1 MDRDE
6 VFDQLRRA
14 VLRLMQE
21 HPEVKE
27 AVLFGSIARGEHGSR
42 SDADVLLVLSESPH
56 ERFFDRIPDYIDF
69 FLDADVP
76 VDLFPYTEDEV
87 ERMGA
92 NGNLLIMRARSEGV
106 QIG

>member
-1 MDRDE
+1 MDRDQ

-87 ERMGA
+87 ERMRA

>member
-1 MDRDE
+1 MDRDQ

-42 SDADVLLVLSESPH
+42 SDADVLLVLSESA
-56 ERFFDRIPDYIDF
+56 EEGC
-69 FLDADVP
+69 
-76 VDLFPYTEDEV
+76 VDLVVVD
-87 ERMGA
+87 
-92 NGNLLIMRARSEGV
+92 LLAVGIV
-106 QIG
+106 QILCQTTALDNTLHGGLELFIVQQAWSV